1 MMEHRKLFPE
11 TQRQEWDSPWYPWI
25 ASNHYP
31 EPDSMGCKNCFYKN
45 RCEAKM
51 GVPWGNMI
59 NNVPNTASKV
69 HVKVEKK
76 HQQCPPKNCPKAP
89 GRQHLHSQKENSSS
103 YPQFFRVQ
111 AVPFRFWVTGAFI
124 LDKKLHHFPID
135 SFTCWV
141 FYRIV
146 PMRFRCTISKKTT
159 TNFLRIYFFGNTK
172 LFSQKSASFFQPP
185 FRFAASHWIEVSHDP
200 MGKISSRDEG
210 WTHSLLW
217 ESAKWFLCGYTGH
230 PFREGRSWWWLV
242 KGWWKVGE
250 GWECFF
256 LDRQYLAGC
265 KCCSFLL
272 CNFLLVNDWFFS
284 RWLNRSQ
291 LWKDGIERFVTHQKD
306 HFGYHV
312 PPIHIYPHTNSRLW
326 LNSWTHSNLTNQLLF
341 WLNMIYIYIHT

>member
-1 MMEHRKLFPE
+1 MMEHRKGFSLKPNDRNELF
-11 TQRQEWDSPWYPWI
+11 TLVSLDCSKSLPW
-25 ASNHYP
+25 SR
-31 EPDSMGCKNCFYKN
+31 
-45 RCEAKM
+45 RCETKM

-59 NNVPNTASKV
+59 KPLPKYCFKFSRKSRKKNTNSV
-69 HVKVEKK
+69 
-76 HQQCPPKNCPKAP
+76 PPKSCPKAP

-124 LDKKLHHFPID
+124 LDKKIHHFPID

-146 PMRFRCTISKKTT
+146 PMRFRCTISKKPTT
-159 TNFLRIYFFGNTK
+159 IVLRIFFFGNTK

-341 WLNMIYIYIHT
+341 WLNMIYIYI